1 MDKEKYKRKELKLKT
16 AIKVLLISVM
26 VALFSLL
33 AVGCNEK
40 ASQSSSEVRSAQD
53 YSAKQQVKQGAQK
66 ELQKAGKTQSE
77 TAVKSSRSVRRMVSL
92 TLYFSDEQA
101 EHLVPEVRQI
111 EDTAAIAKVAVEELV
126 KGSKE
131 NGLYATI
138 PSETKVLNV
147 DIIKNVAYVN
157 FSKEL
162 IEKHWGGSTGELMT
176 ITSLVDTLTEFK
188 NIRKVQ
194 IMVEGKVVG
203 TIAGHADTSRPFARD
218 ESMIKKK

>member
-1 MDKEKYKRKELKLKT
+1 MKT
-16 AIKVLLISVM
+16 AIKVLLISVL
-26 VALFSLL
+26 VALLSLL
-33 AVGCNEK
+33 AVGCDEE
-40 ASQSSSEVRSAQD
+40 ASQSSGDARSAQD
-53 YSAKQQVKQGAQK
+53 YSAKQQAQPAQK
-66 ELQKAGKTQSE
+66 ESQEAGKKESE
-77 TAVKSSRSVRRMVSL
+77 TAVKSSRSVGRMVPL

-101 EHLVPEVRQI
+101 EHLVPEVRQV

-126 KGSKE
+126 KGPKE
-131 NGLYATI
+131 DGLHATI

-157 FSKEL
+157 FSKDL
-162 IEKHWGGSTGELMT
+162 IDKHWGGSTGELMT

-188 NIRKVQ
+188 NIQKVQ
-194 IMVEGKVVG
+194 IMVEGKVVD